1 MNIEALRAKIASNQK
16 LAVGVAVV
24 GTLACIGAAI
34 MNPAIFYRGYLLGF
48 MFFMNLTL
56 GFLKPVCARYPSW
69 RYSFSYSFR
78 EFRICMNGPTLSML
92 PMITSCSKKLSI

>member
-1 MNIEALRAKIASNQK
+1 MNIEALRAKIASHQK

-24 GTLACIGAAI
+24 GALACIGAAI

-56 GFLKPVCARYPSW
+56 GCLGLATAW
-69 RYSFSYSFR
+69 RAERNRGDCWRDLAEEGVSSAAPCR
-78 EFRICMNGPTLSML
+78 P
-92 PMITSCSKKLSI
+92 